1 MKKIIC
7 CLMAAV
13 MIFMAGC
20 SAQQL
25 REENTD
31 GLSVITQRLDMC
43 VFYGDE
49 KGCYRIISDENNI
62 RLSYIDFETN
72 REELIKEKLE
82 VSSVS
87 APFIFVADE
96 RIYLHTALFT
106 EDSSTVTSTLTHLAP
121 DGAVVSQT
129 IFPENNSIGME
140 LVRDNDFLYTMLY
153 NRDAKIATL
162 IRINKADMIYEMLA
176 DFSLAAQIVTV
187 HEDSIIVQNGSKI
200 ISYDTVTEQQYVLPV
215 ENNVDGKR
223 IGRWYGIGG
232 KLFAVQGNYSKLETF
247 DIPSE
252 VQYAEQIDSPGML
265 AEFTVGNDCLIPGC
279 LFLYTRSEIT
289 NEMMIH
295 YMDAATMKVVKTI
308 KAADFAWQ
316 YPVARCGDKLL
327 VVEIKQG
334 TYPFVYE
341 YKVCLLAD
349 YLNGEENYTII
360 KMLDS

>member
-7 CLMAAV
+7 CLMAAA

-20 SAQQL
+20 SAQQP
-25 REENTD
+25 RPENTG

-43 VFYGDE
+43 TFYGNE
-49 KGCYRIISDENNI
+49 KGCYRIISDADNI
-62 RLSYIDFETN
+62 RLTYIDFETN
-72 REELIKEKLE
+72 REETVAEKME
-82 VSSVS
+82 VSPAIRAS
-87 APFIFVADE
+87 IFQADDVL
-96 RIYLHTALFT
+96 YLHTAG
-106 EDSSTVTSTLTHLAP
+106 DYADYSSITSALYQLAADGTVAAQIKFPHNSTIGETVAQDADFIYTVLADRTAKISTL
-121 DGAVVSQT
+121 
-129 IFPENNSIGME
+129 
-140 LVRDNDFLYTMLY
+140 VRIKKD
-153 NRDAKIATL
+153 
-162 IRINKADMIYEMLA
+162 DMTYEMLA
-176 DFSLAAQIVTV
+176 DFSFGSEIHTV
-187 HEDSIIVQNGSKI
+187 YNDSLIIQSGGRI
-200 ISYDTVTEQQYVLPV
+200 ISYDTVTEQQSVLPV

-316 YPVARCGDKLL
+316 YPVVRCGDKLL

-341 YKVCLLAD
+341 YKVCMLAD
-349 YLNGEENYTII
+349 YLNGEENYTVI